1 MKNAEYFKE
10 YPIIIFQREL
20 DDEDVAKIL
29 SIFEKWIY
37 DEIDKRATKKG
48 VLFEF
53 SYSNIDISA
62 SLRFGNQKNSKY
74 VNVLE
79 GYCGD
84 YFKQQEIHKFYAKV
98 VEGALEIADRVT
110 KEYGLGT
117 DLKPSEGIATYY
129 VVFR

>member
-1 MKNAEYFKE
+1 MKNAEYFEE

-20 DDEDVAKIL
+20 DDEDVAKVL

-53 SYSNIDISA
+53 TYVNIPTTA
-62 SLRFGNQKNSKY
+62 TLRFGNQKNSKY
-74 VNVLE
+74 VNIME

-84 YFKQQEIHKFYAKV
+84 YFKQQEIHKYYERI
-98 VEGALEIADRVT
+98 VEGALEIANRVT
-110 KEYGLGT
+110 AEYGLGT
-117 DLKPSEGIATYY
+117 DLKPSEGLATYY